1 MVYGIV
7 QREMMHNI
15 NQFVKMTEFVEICTN
30 VGK

>member
-7 QREMMHNI
+7 QREMMNNI